1 MAEFGWAF
9 VDCDSPGVAIGP
21 TGSLQFHS
29 ASNNLSGSECLVFDY
44 DTCTLNLTGTLNVS
58 GTINANEINI
68 DVENRTVVNID
79 VSGSTK
85 FGDTSDDTHQFTGS
99 MSINGNLNI
108 NGGISFAYNR
118 LTSSDSPYTA
128 STQDYI
134 IGVSSS
140 GHFEMQLP
148 RAQDVYAGTIL
159 YIKDEWDFG
168 GSGRPA
174 PNSIDINISGSDKI
188 DGETS
193 YQIENGDF
201 AAISLYS
208 DGASNWF
215 II

>member
-9 VDCDSPGVAIGP
+9 VDCESPGVAVGP

-29 ASNNLSGSECLVFDY
+29 ASNQLSGSECLTFDFN
-44 DTCTLNLTGTLNVS
+44 TCTLNLTGTLNVS
-58 GTINANEINI
+58 GTINANQINI

-99 MSINGNLNI
+99 VYITGNLDLK
-108 NGGISFAYNR
+108 GGIAFNY
-118 LTSSDSPYTA
+118 THITTSPYTA
-128 STQDYI
+128 SSADYI

-140 GHFEMQLP
+140 LHFEILLP
-148 RAQDVYAGTIL
+148 RAQDVAAGTVFF
-159 YIKDEWDFG
+159 IKDEWDFG
-168 GSGRPA
+168 GTGRPA
-174 PNSIDINISGSDKI
+174 INSIDINMSGSDKI

-208 DGASNWF
+208 NGSNSWF

>member
-9 VDCDSPGVAIGP
+9 VDCDSPGPAQGP

-29 ASNNLSGSECLVFDY
+29 ASNELSGSDCLVFDY

-99 MSINGNLNI
+99 VSINGSLDL
-108 NGGISFAYNR
+108 NGGVSFAYNR
-118 LTSSDSPYTA
+118 ITSSPYTA
-128 STQDYI
+128 SVANYI
-134 IGVSSS
+134 IGVSGS
-140 GHFEMQLP
+140 GHFEIELP
-148 RAQDVYAGTIL
+148 RAQDVNAGTIL

-168 GSGRPA
+168 GTGRPPA
-174 PNSIDINISGSDKI
+174 DSIDLNVSGSDMI
-188 DGETS
+188 DGEIS
-193 YQIENGDF
+193 YEIENGDF